1 MAFDETSDG
10 ANYLS
15 GLKQSESSPPVA
27 GVAPARGFEV
37 PDSGDARIG
46 DSIPSGKASAPAA
59 EGRRSPR
66 YRCKG
71 SVRLQ
76 ENVSTVTTW
85 ATFAD
90 ISMHGCYVESTTPLS
105 VSTALSLQLSV
116 NGFRVEATGE
126 VRVVYPGLGM
136 GVSFSQ
142 ISEED
147 RGRLREL
154 VRSISPASVIVSP
167 RTASQPP
174 SIAQSGALPGMA
186 NPAAALEAMLNFFED
201 RHIMGREEFLK
212 ILRKSR

>member
-1 MAFDETSDG
+1 MAFDETSDR
-10 ANYLS
+10 ATYLS
-15 GLKQSESSPPVA
+15 GLKQSESPMPVA
-27 GVAPARGFEV
+27 GAAQARAFEV
-37 PDSGDARIG
+37 SDSGEARAG
-46 DSIPSGKASAPAA
+46 EVVPSIKANAPTA
-59 EGRRSPR
+59 ENRRSPR

-76 ENVSTVTTW
+76 ENGSTVTTW

-105 VSTALSLQLSV
+105 VATALDLQLSV
-116 NGFRVEATGE
+116 NGFRVAATGE

-147 RGRLREL
+147 RARLREL

-167 RTASQPP
+167 RAASQLP
-174 SIAQSGALPGMA
+174 SIGQSGALPGMA
-186 NPAAALEAMLNFFED
+186 HPAAALEAMLNFFEN

>member
-1 MAFDETSDG
+1 MGFDETSDR
-10 ANYLS
+10 ASYLS
-15 GLKQSESSPPVA
+15 GLKQSESPLPIA
-27 GVAPARGFEV
+27 GAAQAWAFGV
-37 PDSGDARIG
+37 PDSGETRAG
-46 DSIPSGKASAPAA
+46 EVVPSIKANGPEA

-71 SVRLQ
+71 NVRLQ
-76 ENVSTVTTW
+76 ENGSTVTTW

-90 ISMHGCYVESTTPLS
+90 ISMHGCYVESTTPLC
-105 VSTALSLQLSV
+105 VGTALDLQLSV

-136 GVSFSQ
+136 GISFSQ

-147 RGRLREL
+147 RARLREL

-167 RTASQPP
+167 RVASQLP

-186 NPAAALEAMLNFFED
+186 NPAAALEAMLNFFEN